1 MASLVI
7 RTVFSLL
14 LAVTAAAC
22 GGDSGTRVVNIVTA
36 PPGGSWFVMGG
47 ALASV
52 INDAVPGVQAVAEAS
67 GGAEENVR
75 LVGTGQSNLGFV
87 IGKTALQGY
96 EGREPFSQ
104 AFTNLRML
112 MGNIDVG
119 QIHAIVLEESPLT
132 DICQMKGRRVGVGPT
147 GHGSLANLR
156 EIFSAACGFTFDD
169 ITPVY
174 LPYDQALSALGDGRL
189 DASVIYVS
197 PPIPAIAEFGVTR
210 KYRLLPLGESA
221 RDAVVARYPYYLK
234 TAIPATA
241 YTGIT
246 QEVPVVGTSNGVM
259 VDAELPEDLVY
270 QITKAAFDNIDRIR
284 NSYPT
289 LAKFSLE
296 VAPTGGLIPYHDG
309 AVRYY
314 RERGVWKDAASITP
328 AVELASTVPAA
339 K

>member
-1 MASLVI
+1 MTSRAI
-7 RTVFSLL
+7 RTIFLL
-14 LAVTAAAC
+14 LSTGLAAC
-22 GGDSGTRVVNIVTA
+22 GGDGSTRVVNIVTA
-36 PPGGSWFVMGG
+36 PPGGSWYVMGG

-96 EGREPFSQ
+96 EGREPFGQ
-104 AFTNLRML
+104 PFTNLRML
-112 MGNIDVG
+112 FGNIDVG
-119 QIHAIVLEESPLT
+119 QIHTIVLEGSPLS
-132 DICQMKGRRVGVGPT
+132 DICQMKGQRVGVGPT

-197 PPIPAIAEFGVTR
+197 PPIPAIAEFGATR
-210 KYRLLPLGESA
+210 KYRLLPLTDAA
-221 RDAVVARYPYYLK
+221 RDAVVERYPYYMK
-234 TAIPATA
+234 TAIPPTA
-241 YTGIT
+241 YAGIT
-246 QEVPVVGTSNGVM
+246 REVPVVGTSNGVM
-259 VDAELPEDLVY
+259 VDAELPDELVY
-270 QITKAAFDNIDRIR
+270 QITRATFDNIGRIR

-296 VAPTGGLIPYHDG
+296 VAATGGLIPYHDG
-309 AVRYY
+309 AIRYY
-314 RERGVWKDAASITP
+314 RERGVWNETASIAP
-328 AVELASTVPAA
+328 AVDLASTGPVSR
-339 K
+339 

>member
-1 MASLVI
+1 MTSHVI
-7 RTVFSLL
+7 RRVFVVV
-14 LAVTAAAC
+14 LAAALAAC
-22 GGDSGTRVVNIVTA
+22 GGGGNTRVVNIVTA
-36 PPGGSWFVMGG
+36 PPGGSWYVMGG

-96 EGREPFSQ
+96 EGREPFGQ
-104 AFTNLRML
+104 PFTNLRML
-112 MGNIDVG
+112 MSNLDVG
-119 QIHAIVLEESPLT
+119 QIHAIVLEGSPLA
-132 DICQMKGRRVGVGPT
+132 DICQMKGQRVGVGPS

-197 PPIPAIAEFGVTR
+197 PPIPAITEFGTTR
-210 KYRLLPLGESA
+210 KYRLLPLTEAA
-221 RDAVVARYPYYLK
+221 RDAVVARHPYYLK
-234 TAIPATA
+234 TVIPTTA
-241 YTGIT
+241 YAGISRD
-246 QEVPVVGTSNGVM
+246 VAVVGTSNGLM

-270 QITKAAFDNIDRIR
+270 QITKATFENIDRFR

-309 AVRYY
+309 AIRYY
-314 RERGVWKDAASITP
+314 RERGVWTETAAVVP
-328 AVELASTVPAA
+328 AVPLVSTGPDSR
-339 K
+339 

>member
-1 MASLVI
+1 MSSGVI
-7 RTVFSLL
+7 RSVIFVLTSSV
-14 LAVTAAAC
+14 AAC
-22 GGDSGTRVVNIVTA
+22 GGDGSTRVVNIVTA
-36 PPGGSWFVMGG
+36 PPGGSWYVMGG
-47 ALASV
+47 ALAGV

-96 EGREPFSQ
+96 EGREPFGQ
-104 AFTNLRML
+104 PFTNLRML
-112 MGNIDVG
+112 LGNIDVG
-119 QIHAIVLEESPLT
+119 QIHGIVLEGSPLT
-132 DICQMKGRRVGVGPT
+132 DICQMKGQRVGVGPS

-197 PPIPAIAEFGVTR
+197 PPIPAIAEFGTTR
-210 KYRLLPLGESA
+210 KYRLLPLGEAA
-221 RDAVVARYPYYLK
+221 REAVIARHPYYLK

-241 YTGIT
+241 YAGLP
-246 QEVPVVGTSNGVM
+246 EDVPVVGTSNGVM
-259 VDAELPEDLVY
+259 VDAELPEELVY
-270 QITKAAFDNIDRIR
+270 RITKATVENLDRFR
-284 NSYPT
+284 SSYPT

-296 VAPTGGLIPYHDG
+296 VAATGGLIPYHDG
-309 AVRYY
+309 AIRYY
-314 RERGVWKDAASITP
+314 RERGVWTELTSSGPASQ
-328 AVELASTVPAA
+328 
-339 K
+339 